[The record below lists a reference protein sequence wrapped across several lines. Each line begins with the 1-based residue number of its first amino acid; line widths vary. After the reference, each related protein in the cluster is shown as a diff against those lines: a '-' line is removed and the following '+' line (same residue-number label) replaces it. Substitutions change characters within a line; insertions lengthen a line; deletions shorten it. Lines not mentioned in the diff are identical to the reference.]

1 MVAQADSGEDLAR
14 VPYSL
19 AGILGSHKY
28 LYGNTFASVA
38 SGLGYRRIESS
49 LDVSEVDELA
59 PRRILYQPIVL
70 HPGMGELTCKSC
82 NI

>member
-1 MVAQADSGEDLAR
+1 VAQADSGENLAR

-19 AGILGSHKY
+19 AGILESHNY

-38 SGLGYRRIESS
+38 SGYRRIESS

-59 PRRILYQPIVL
+59 SRRILYQPIVL